1 MGKHD
6 IKNGQILNTT
16 NFLILNSLF
25 LLTPLDGVRLLT
37 RAQTYKKSGQFF
49 DCFIKNLVLFK
60 FFFFGFRI
68 NQFYLI
74 SITCGL
80 DILWAG
86 YHFINMLIWIL
97 NMKFMIFILRLIKK
111 H

>member
-37 RAQTYKKSGQFF
+37 RVQKYKKSGRFF
-49 DCFIKNLVLFK
+49 SCFMKNLSLFK
-60 FFFFGFRI
+60 FF
-68 NQFYLI
+68 
-74 SITCGL
+74 
-80 DILWAG
+80 
-86 YHFINMLIWIL
+86 
-97 NMKFMIFILRLIKK
+97 KFSN
-111 H
+111 